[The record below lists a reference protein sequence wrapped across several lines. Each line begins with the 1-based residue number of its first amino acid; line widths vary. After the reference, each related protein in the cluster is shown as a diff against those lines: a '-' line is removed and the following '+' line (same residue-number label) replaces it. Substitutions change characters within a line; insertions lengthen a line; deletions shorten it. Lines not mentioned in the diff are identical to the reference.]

1 VSRLLLVRHGQSI
14 WNAEARIPGQ
24 ACRGLSTVG
33 HTQAKALGEA
43 VAEELALIEGPVAL
57 VTSDLQRCQETIRP
71 LCERLAAEPDV
82 DQRLRERSF
91 GEWEGR
97 LREEVARDDAERWG
111 RFCSGQDVVAEVGG
125 ESAEE
130 LGDRVEPVL
139 RELLTAT
146 PHDGVT
152 VVVTH
157 GGPVWQGLHRLL
169 GLPLAT
175 LGGVANAGISEVV
188 SWRAGSLALGRW
200 NDVGHLE
207 PGLRTTF
214 APPTARAEAPPVGR

>member
-14 WNAEARIPGQ
+14 WNAEARIQGQ

-43 VAEELALIEGPVAL
+43 LAEELALVEGPLVL

-71 LCERLAAEPDV
+71 LTERLAVEPDV
-82 DQRLRERSF
+82 DRRLRERSF
-91 GEWEGR
+91 GAWEGR
-97 LREEVARDDAERWG
+97 LRDEVATDDAERWG

-125 ESAEE
+125 ESAEQ
-130 LGDRVEPVL
+130 LADRVEPVL
-139 RELLTAT
+139 RELLAT
-146 PHDGVT
+146 TPRDGVT
-152 VVVTH
+152 VAVTH

-169 GLPLAT
+169 ELPLAT

-188 SWRAGSLALGRW
+188 SLHGTLALGRW

-214 APPTARAEAPPVGR
+214 APPRAHAEAPPVGR

>member
-14 WNAEARIPGQ
+14 WNAEARIQGQ
-24 ACRGLSTVG
+24 ACRGLSATG

-43 VAEELALIEGPVAL
+43 LADELALVEGEITL
-57 VTSDLQRCQETIRP
+57 VTSDLQRCLETIRP
-71 LCERLAAEPDV
+71 LCERLGVEPEV
-82 DQRLRERSF
+82 DAGLRERSF
-91 GEWEGR
+91 GAWEGR
-97 LREEVARDDAERWG
+97 LRTEVAAEDAERWQ
-111 RFCSGQDVVAEVGG
+111 RFCEGEEVIAEVGG
-125 ESAEE
+125 ESAQQ

-139 RELLTAT
+139 RALLDAT
-146 PHDGVT
+146 PRDGVT
-152 VVVTH
+152 VAVTH

-175 LGGVANAGISEVV
+175 LGGVANAGISEIVA
-188 SWRAGSLALGRW
+188 WRRSLALGRW

-214 APPTARAEAPPVGR
+214 APPRSRTAAPPVGR